1 MLATV
6 LPPSATAEVPVA
18 LALAPIAVALLPA
31 RAAVAAAYV
40 PVLIATYGL
49 LAVAAAAIA
58 EFSWL
63 RLTASVPATPAARL
77 LMRWFVMLKLLST
90 STGPRRCTPEP
101 PSRKRWPSTVP
112 LMPASVAALA

>member
-1 MLATV
+1 M
-6 LPPSATAEVPVA
+6 LPPSATADVPVA

-49 LAVAAAAIA
+49 LAVAAEAIA

-63 RLTASVPATPAARL
+63 RLTASVPAVPAASPV
-77 LMRWFVMLKLLST
+77 MRWFVMLTLLLKSA
-90 STGPRRCTPEP
+90 GP
-101 PSRKRWPSTVP
+101 
-112 LMPASVAALA
+112 MM